1 MTAMRVAALFVL
13 VVSASAAAAERRSP
27 VKLTVTIERTRLKSD
42 PNAFE
47 RNHGLVFHVVLENIS
62 PNPVQVE
69 THLIDALLVHSLRHG
84 GKILSRQLEYNSDD
98 GDDDMYQFPPDRP
111 SEHIGPLAPGAKL
124 EAKID
129 GLRMIVGRHDQD
141 HVHYDPAGP
150 GKYEIEFEYYV
161 QGYAFPKEVIV
172 GPLVTNTVTFTLAP

>member
-1 MTAMRVAALFVL
+1 MTAMRVAALFGL

-27 VKLTVTIERTRLKSD
+27 VKLTVTIERTRVKSD
-42 PNAFE
+42 ASAFE

-69 THLIDALLVHSLRHG
+69 THLKDALLVYSLRHD
-84 GKILSRQLEYNSDD
+84 GKSLSRQIEYTSDE
-98 GDDDMYQFPPDRP
+98 GEDDMPLIPSEKP

-124 EAKID
+124 EATID
-129 GLRMIVGRHDQD
+129 GLRMTVGRHDHD
-141 HVHYDPAGP
+141 HIHYDPDGP
-150 GKYEIEFEYYV
+150 GPYAIEFEYYV